1 VASDLLPV
9 LASVISSLS
18 RAGLNVVDRK
28 QFRQEEVC
36 PLVIGYWNNLLPVF
50 LMLPIIIFFPSSN
63 YLLNDISSLEI
74 IFLALLIQW
83 VAYSFSFAF
92 RNLRVTD
99 IAVLTKVADIT
110 VPFVLVMLGFYL
122 ITYSF
127 FFLLPAIL
135 VIFICSAGMNIVK
148 KTFKSSLVL
157 VLALTVQGLY
167 SYFVGFT
174 IYFDRDFW
182 GLLSVAFSVLVWR
195 FIFSSGLMLYRQRIP
210 HLYYFP
216 RHSLTMDGFYFRGF
230 LTVVTQVTFIF
241 AITANNLLAVW
252 PILNATGCLGA
263 VFAYFFL
270 GEKLAPKDIIFI
282 LFTFLISGV
291 AVFVL
296 NYEKL

>member
-174 IYFDRDFW
+174 IYFGRDFW

-241 AITANNLLAVW
+241 AITANNLLVVW
-252 PILNATGCLGA
+252 PILNATGFLGA